1 MNNKMIYEYPIGN
14 DECVTFR
21 ALTSTDSIETITVLL
36 NKSYKFLLDM
46 GLNYVAATQDESV
59 TLNRIEKAY
68 KCFVG
73 IYKGKIISTISLYNY
88 SPSSNSKWYN
98 EPHVA
103 KVGQFAVLPEYQK
116 FGIGNKMMEIVEHE
130 AKAIENISELAL
142 DTAETAYHLIHYYEK
157 RGYRYIE
164 TIKWN
169 ETNYK
174 SVIMSKCLV
183 TIQEVG

>member
-1 MNNKMIYEYPIGN
+1 MNEKINYEHPIGN
-14 DECVTFR
+14 EGCVTFR
-21 ALTSTDSIETITVLL
+21 ALTSTDSIEAITVLL

-73 IYKGKIISTISLYNY
+73 IYRGEIISTISLYDH

-98 EPHVA
+98 EPFVA

-130 AKAIENISELAL
+130 AKGIENITELAL

-174 SVIMSKCLV
+174 SVIMSKCLA
-183 TIQEVG
+183 TIQDVG